1 MPLSADSP
9 VLSMPP
15 QKNHRLLIY
24 HPDPGLY
31 EEAIRR
37 RIPRLEIHSTEKA
50 DEALFWIEEAEILLA
65 WKLPDDLLKK
75 AGRLTWFASTGAGN
89 EHLVNNPLLPES
101 VVLTKTT
108 IYGEMMA
115 EYVFAYVLYFIRR
128 GAKHLEDQRRK
139 AWDPVRPE
147 RLRGKVLAVLGLGSI
162 GTEIAE
168 RGKQFGMEVIGL
180 KRTAEPV
187 EGVDRV
193 FGPPDLAKMIP
204 MADYLVNCLPLTP
217 ETHHLLGEKE
227 LASLK
232 EGAVLLNIG
241 RGKTIDQE
249 ALIQVLRSK
258 KIRAVLDVFETEPLP
273 RESELWTLENA
284 IITPHVSGIN
294 MPEEICEAFVENYER
309 WLRGEPLVGVV
320 DRKKGY

>member
-1 MPLSADSP
+1 MPS
-9 VLSMPP
+9 

-24 HPDPGLY
+24 HRDPELY

-37 RIPRLEIHSTEKA
+37 RAPRLEIHSTEKT

-75 AGRLTWFASTGAGN
+75 ARKLAWFASTGAGN
-89 EHLVNNPLLPES
+89 EHLVNNPHLPET
-101 VVLTKTT
+101 VIVTKTT

-115 EYVFAYVLYFIRR
+115 EYVFAYILYFIRR
-128 GAKHLEDQRRK
+128 GAKHLEDQRRGV
-139 AWDPVRPE
+139 WDPVRPE

-162 GTEIAE
+162 GREIAK
-168 RGKQFGMEVIGL
+168 RGRQFGMKVIGL
-180 KRTAEPV
+180 KRSPEPV
-187 EGVDRV
+187 EEVGEA
-193 FGPPDLAKMIP
+193 FGPSDLEEMIP
-204 MADYLVNCLPLTP
+204 IADYLVNCLPYTP
-217 ETHHLLGEKE
+217 ETYHFLGQKE
-227 LASLK
+227 LALLK
-232 EGAVLLNIG
+232 EGAVLFSIG

-249 ALIQVLRSK
+249 ALVRVLRSK

-273 RESELWTLENA
+273 RESKLWTLENV

-294 MPEEICEAFVENYER
+294 MPEEICEAFVDNYER
-309 WLRGEPLVGVV
+309 WLRGGSLVGVV